1 MKAFN
6 KKFTEKI
13 SKLPIEQIENIV
25 ESLSSENDA
34 MFSILN
40 SLNTGLLICDE
51 NFKLIKKNKAAS
63 RFLPLKKWTNEAKNS
78 DLDYVWNLIEDE
90 DINSFIKKCA
100 TERKLNANQDFSV
113 TTMEDRV
120 RIISVAIQ
128 SLVQNQHFAG
138 FIIRVD
144 DVTEIRS
151 QEVLMRRMENLTSL
165 TSLAASV
172 AHEIKNPLGSISIH
186 IQLIQKAIAKAREK
200 DGLIPD
206 EKFVERY
213 LGIVTEE
220 IDRLNKIIVDFL
232 FAVRPISME
241 IETVNLTRQLEN
253 FIEFIKPEIEK
264 KKIKL
269 EVNLEKNIPDLLL
282 DSKLLK
288 QVLINLAQNS
298 IAATDEGGIINI
310 KTLLKNDTVLI
321 CFADSGIGM
330 DKETQNRIFEPYYTT
345 KVTGTGLGLTMVYKI
360 IKEFGGNIDVKSEV
374 GKGSI
379 FTISL
384 PIPQK
389 ETRLLDDKTKSKE

>member
-6 KKFTEKI
+6 KKFTEKL
-13 SKLPIEQIENIV
+13 SKLSHEQIENIV
-25 ESLSSENDA
+25 DSLSNENEA

-51 NFKLIKKNKAAS
+51 NWKLLKKNKS
-63 RFLPLKKWTNEAKNS
+63 VNRFLPLKKLNNDAKIS
-78 DLDYVWNLIEDE
+78 EIDFVWNFIDDE
-90 DINSFIKKCA
+90 DICDFIKKCA
-100 TERKLNANQDFSV
+100 KERKLNANQDFTI
-113 TTMEDRV
+113 TTLEDRA
-120 RIISVAIQ
+120 RIISVTIQ
-128 SLVQNQHFAG
+128 SLVQDKQFAG
-138 FIIRVD
+138 FIIRID

-200 DGLIPD
+200 DGLIPN

-213 LGIVTEE
+213 LEIVNEE

-241 IETVNLTRQLEN
+241 VETVNLNKQLEN
-253 FIEFIKPEIEK
+253 FVEFIKPELERK
-264 KKIKL
+264 KLSLDTKFA
-269 EVNLEKNIPDLLL
+269 KNTPDLLL

-288 QVLINLAQNS
+288 QVLINLAQNA
-298 IAATDEGGIINI
+298 IAATEAGGKINI
-310 KTLLKNDTVLI
+310 STLVKNDSVFVY
-321 CFADSGIGM
+321 FADSGIGM

-360 IKEFGGNIDVKSEV
+360 IKEFGGNINVKSEV
-374 GKGSI
+374 GKGTI

-389 ETRLLDDKTKSKE
+389 ETRLLDDKKEKS

>member
-6 KKFTEKI
+6 KKITERL
-13 SKLPIEQIENIV
+13 SKLPLEQIENIV
-25 ESLSSENDA
+25 DSLSNENEA

-51 NFKLIKKNKAAS
+51 NWKLLKKNKSAN
-63 RFLPLKKWTNEAKNS
+63 RFLPLKKWNNDTKNS
-78 DLDYVWNLIEDE
+78 EIDYVWNFIDDD
-90 DINSFIKKCA
+90 DICKFIKKCA
-100 TERKLNANQDFSV
+100 KERKLNANQDFTV
-113 TTMEDRV
+113 TTLEDRA
-120 RIISVAIQ
+120 RIISVIIQ
-128 SLVQNQHFAG
+128 SLVQDKQFAG
-138 FIIRVD
+138 FIIRID

-213 LGIVTEE
+213 LGIVNEE

-241 IETVNLTRQLEN
+241 VETVNLNKQLEN
-253 FIEFIKPEIEK
+253 FMEFIKPELERK
-264 KKIKL
+264 KLSLDTKFA
-269 EVNLEKNIPDLLL
+269 NNIPDLLL

-288 QVLINLAQNS
+288 QILINLAQNA
-298 IAATDEGGIINI
+298 IAATEEGGKINI
-310 KTLLKNDTVLI
+310 STLIKNDSVLL

-374 GKGSI
+374 GKGTI

-389 ETRLLDDKTKSKE
+389 ETRLLGDKTEKT

>member
-1 MKAFN
+1 VKAFN
-6 KKFTEKI
+6 KKITERL
-13 SKLPIEQIENIV
+13 SKLPLEQIENIV
-25 ESLSSENDA
+25 DSLSNENEA

-51 NFKLIKKNKAAS
+51 NWKLLKKNKSAN
-63 RFLPLKKWTNEAKNS
+63 RFLPLKKWNNDTKNS
-78 DLDYVWNLIEDE
+78 EIDYVWNFIDDD
-90 DINSFIKKCA
+90 DICKFIKKCA
-100 TERKLNANQDFSV
+100 KERKLNANQDFTV
-113 TTMEDRV
+113 TTLEDRA
-120 RIISVAIQ
+120 RIISVIIQ
-128 SLVQNQHFAG
+128 SLVQDKQFAG
-138 FIIRVD
+138 FIIRID

-213 LGIVTEE
+213 LGIVNEE

-241 IETVNLTRQLEN
+241 VETVNLNKQLEN
-253 FIEFIKPEIEK
+253 FMEFIKPELERK
-264 KKIKL
+264 KLSLDTKFA
-269 EVNLEKNIPDLLL
+269 NNIPDLLL

-288 QVLINLAQNS
+288 QILINLAQNA
-298 IAATDEGGIINI
+298 IAATEEGGKINI
-310 KTLLKNDTVLI
+310 STLIKNDSVLL

-374 GKGSI
+374 GKGTI

-389 ETRLLDDKTKSKE
+389 ETRLLGDKTEKT

>member
-6 KKFTEKI
+6 KKFTEKL
-13 SKLPIEQIENIV
+13 SKLSHEQIENIV
-25 ESLSSENDA
+25 DSLSNENEA

-51 NFKLIKKNKAAS
+51 NWKLLKKNKS
-63 RFLPLKKWTNEAKNS
+63 VNRFLPLKKLNNDAKIS
-78 DLDYVWNLIEDE
+78 EIDFVWNFIDDE
-90 DINSFIKKCA
+90 DICDFIKKCA
-100 TERKLNANQDFSV
+100 KERKLNANQDFTI
-113 TTMEDRV
+113 TTLEDRA
-120 RIISVAIQ
+120 RIISVTIQ
-128 SLVQNQHFAG
+128 SLVQDKQFAG
-138 FIIRVD
+138 FIIRID

-213 LGIVTEE
+213 LEIVNEE

-241 IETVNLTRQLEN
+241 VETVNLNKQLEN
-253 FIEFIKPEIEK
+253 FVEFIKPELERK
-264 KKIKL
+264 KLSLDTKFA
-269 EVNLEKNIPDLLL
+269 KNIPDLLL

-288 QVLINLAQNS
+288 QVLINLAQNA
-298 IAATDEGGIINI
+298 IAATEAGGKINI
-310 KTLLKNDTVLI
+310 STLVKNDSVFVY
-321 CFADSGIGM
+321 FADSGIGM

-360 IKEFGGNIDVKSEV
+360 IKEFGGNINVKSEV
-374 GKGSI
+374 GKGTI

-389 ETRLLDDKTKSKE
+389 ETRLLDDKKEKS

>member
-6 KKFTEKI
+6 KKFTEKL
-13 SKLPIEQIENIV
+13 SKLSHEQIENIV
-25 ESLSSENDA
+25 DSLSNENEA

-51 NFKLIKKNKAAS
+51 NWKLLKKNKS
-63 RFLPLKKWTNEAKNS
+63 VNRFLPLKKLNNDAKIS
-78 DLDYVWNLIEDE
+78 EIDFVWNFIDDE
-90 DINSFIKKCA
+90 DICDFIKKCA
-100 TERKLNANQDFSV
+100 KERKLNANQDFTI
-113 TTMEDRV
+113 TTLEDRA
-120 RIISVAIQ
+120 RIISVTIQ
-128 SLVQNQHFAG
+128 SLVQDKQFAG
-138 FIIRVD
+138 FIIRID

-200 DGLIPD
+200 DGLIPN

-213 LGIVTEE
+213 LEIVNEE

-241 IETVNLTRQLEN
+241 VETVNLNKQLEN
-253 FIEFIKPEIEK
+253 FVEFIKPELDRK
-264 KKIKL
+264 KLSLDTKIA
-269 EVNLEKNIPDLLL
+269 KNIPDLLL

-288 QVLINLAQNS
+288 QVLINLAQNA
-298 IAATDEGGIINI
+298 IAATEAGGKINI
-310 KTLLKNDTVLI
+310 STLVKNDSVFVY
-321 CFADSGIGM
+321 FADSGIGM

-360 IKEFGGNIDVKSEV
+360 IKEFGGNINVKSEV
-374 GKGSI
+374 GKGTI

-389 ETRLLDDKTKSKE
+389 ETRLLDDKKEKS

>member
-25 ESLSSENDA
+25 ESLSSENEA

-51 NFKLIKKNKAAS
+51 DFKLIKKNKAAN
-63 RFLPLKKWTNEAKNS
+63 RFLPLKKWSTEVKTS
-78 DLDYVWNLIEDE
+78 DFDFVWNLIEDE
-90 DINSFIKKCA
+90 DISSFIKKCA
-100 TERKLNANQDFSV
+100 TERKLNANQDFTVNSL
-113 TTMEDRV
+113 EDRA
-120 RIISVAIQ
+120 RIISVTIQ
-128 SLVQNQHFAG
+128 SLVKNKHCAG

-186 IQLIQKAIAKAREK
+186 IQLIQKAIGKAREK
-200 DGLIPD
+200 DGLIPN

-213 LGIVTEE
+213 LDIVNEE

-241 IETVNLTRQLEN
+241 VETVNLKKLLEN
-253 FIEFIKPEIEK
+253 FIEFIKPEIENK
-264 KKIKL
+264 KL
-269 EVNLEKNIPDLLL
+269 NLETKFETNIPDLLL

-298 IAATDEGGIINI
+298 IAAMEEGGIINI
-310 KTLLKNDTVLI
+310 SAFTKNDSVIL
-321 CFADSGIGM
+321 CFADSGLGM
-330 DKETQNRIFEPYYTT
+330 DKETLNRIFEPYYTT

-374 GKGSI
+374 GKGTI

-389 ETRLLDDKTKSKE
+389 ETRLLDNKTEAKE

>member
-6 KKFTEKI
+6 KKITERL
-13 SKLPIEQIENIV
+13 SKLPLEQIENIV
-25 ESLSSENDA
+25 DSLSNENEA

-51 NFKLIKKNKAAS
+51 NWKLLKKNKSAN
-63 RFLPLKKWTNEAKNS
+63 RFLPLKKWNNDTKNS
-78 DLDYVWNLIEDE
+78 EIDYVWNFIDDD
-90 DINSFIKKCA
+90 DICKFIKKCA
-100 TERKLNANQDFSV
+100 KERKLNANQDFTV
-113 TTMEDRV
+113 TTLEDRA
-120 RIISVAIQ
+120 RIISVIIQ
-128 SLVQNQHFAG
+128 SLVQDKQFAG
-138 FIIRVD
+138 FIIRID

-213 LGIVTEE
+213 LGIVNEE

-241 IETVNLTRQLEN
+241 IETVNLNKQLEN
-253 FIEFIKPEIEK
+253 FVEFIKPELERK
-264 KKIKL
+264 KLSLDTKFA
-269 EVNLEKNIPDLLL
+269 NNIPDLLL

-288 QVLINLAQNS
+288 QILINLAQNA
-298 IAATDEGGIINI
+298 IAATEEGGKINI
-310 KTLLKNDTVLI
+310 STLIKNDSVLL

-374 GKGSI
+374 GKGTI

-389 ETRLLDDKTKSKE
+389 ETRLLGDKTEKT

>member
-6 KKFTEKI
+6 KKFTEKL
-13 SKLPIEQIENIV
+13 SKLSHEQIENIV
-25 ESLSSENDA
+25 DSLSNENEA

-51 NFKLIKKNKAAS
+51 NWKLLKKNKS
-63 RFLPLKKWTNEAKNS
+63 VNRFLPLKKLNNDAKIS
-78 DLDYVWNLIEDE
+78 EIDFVWNFIDDE
-90 DINSFIKKCA
+90 DICDFIKKCA
-100 TERKLNANQDFSV
+100 KERKLNANQDFTI
-113 TTMEDRV
+113 TTLEDRA
-120 RIISVAIQ
+120 RIISVTIQ
-128 SLVQNQHFAG
+128 SLVQDKQFAG
-138 FIIRVD
+138 FIIRID

-213 LGIVTEE
+213 LGIVNEE

-241 IETVNLTRQLEN
+241 VETVNLNKQLEN
-253 FIEFIKPEIEK
+253 FVEFIKPELDRK
-264 KKIKL
+264 KLSLDTKIA
-269 EVNLEKNIPDLLL
+269 KNIPDLLL

-288 QVLINLAQNS
+288 QVLINLAQNA
-298 IAATDEGGIINI
+298 IAATEAGGKINI
-310 KTLLKNDTVLI
+310 STLVKNDSVFVY
-321 CFADSGIGM
+321 FADSGIGM

-360 IKEFGGNIDVKSEV
+360 IKEFGGNINVKSEV
-374 GKGSI
+374 GKGTI

-389 ETRLLDDKTKSKE
+389 ETRLLDDKKEKS

>member
-6 KKFTEKI
+6 KKFTEKL

-25 ESLSSENDA
+25 DSLSSENEA

-51 NFKLIKKNKAAS
+51 DFKLIKKNKAAS
-63 RFLPLKKWTNEAKNS
+63 RFLPLKKWTSETKNS

-90 DINSFIKKCA
+90 DINSFIRKCA
-100 TERKLNANQDFSV
+100 KERKLNANQDFTV
-113 TTMEDRV
+113 TTMEDRA
-120 RIISVAIQ
+120 RIISVVIQ

-213 LGIVTEE
+213 LGIVNEE
-220 IDRLNKIIVDFL
+220 IDRLNEIIVDFL
-232 FAVRPISME
+232 FAVRPIS
-241 IETVNLTRQLEN
+241 IEVENVKITNLLEN

-264 KKIKL
+264 KNLKL
-269 EVNLEKNIPDLLL
+269 ETNLEKNIPDLLL

-298 IAATDEGGIINI
+298 IAATNEGGIINI
-310 KTLLKNDTVLI
+310 TTLVKNDTVLL

-374 GKGSI
+374 GKGTI

>member
-1 MKAFN
+1 MKTFN

-13 SKLPIEQIENIV
+13 SRLSIQQVENIV
-25 ESLSSENDA
+25 DDLVSENEA

-51 NFKLIKKNKAAS
+51 NWKLIKKNKAVN
-63 RFLPLKKWTNEAKNS
+63 RIFTLKKENKNQE
-78 DLDYVWNLIEDE
+78 LDYVWNYIDDE
-90 DINSFIKKCA
+90 DINEFFKKCA
-100 TERKLNANQDFSV
+100 KLKKLTASQDFTVSQD
-113 TTMEDRV
+113 DRA
-120 RIISVAIQ
+120 RIIAVSIQ
-128 SLVQNQHFAG
+128 SFVQDKHFAG
-138 FIIRVD
+138 YIIRLD

-151 QEVLMRRMENLTSL
+151 QEVLIRRMENLTSL

-186 IQLIQKAIAKAREK
+186 IQLIQKAISKAREK
-200 DGLIPD
+200 DGMIPD

-213 LGIVTEE
+213 LGIVNEE

-232 FAVRPISME
+232 FAARPISME
-241 IETVNLTRQLEN
+241 VETVNLNKNIEN
-253 FIEFIKPEIEK
+253 YLEFIKPEFEK
-264 KKIKL
+264 RKIQL
-269 EVNLEKNIPDLLL
+269 ILTLEKNLPDLLL

-288 QVLINLAQNS
+288 QVFINLVQNS
-298 IAATDEGGIINI
+298 LAAMEEGGQINI
-310 KTLLKNDTVLI
+310 STIMKNDTVLL

-330 DKETQNRIFEPYYTT
+330 DKETLNRIFEPYYTT

-374 GKGSI
+374 GKGTI

-389 ETRLLDDKTKSKE
+389 KTHLLSETTERG

>member
-6 KKFTEKI
+6 KKFTEKL
-13 SKLPIEQIENIV
+13 SKLSHEQIENIV
-25 ESLSSENDA
+25 DSLSNENEA

-51 NFKLIKKNKAAS
+51 NWKLLKKNKS
-63 RFLPLKKWTNEAKNS
+63 VNRFLPLKKLNNDAKIS
-78 DLDYVWNLIEDE
+78 EIDFVWNFIDDE
-90 DINSFIKKCA
+90 DICDFIKKCA
-100 TERKLNANQDFSV
+100 KERKLNANQDFTI
-113 TTMEDRV
+113 TTLEDRA
-120 RIISVAIQ
+120 RIISVTIQ
-128 SLVQNQHFAG
+128 SLVQDKQFAG
-138 FIIRVD
+138 FIIRID

-200 DGLIPD
+200 DGLIPN

-213 LGIVTEE
+213 LEIVNEE

-241 IETVNLTRQLEN
+241 VETVNLNKQLEN
-253 FIEFIKPEIEK
+253 FVEFIKPELERK
-264 KKIKL
+264 KLSLDTKFA
-269 EVNLEKNIPDLLL
+269 KNIPDLLL

-288 QVLINLAQNS
+288 QVLINLAQNA
-298 IAATDEGGIINI
+298 IAATEEGGKINI
-310 KTLLKNDTVLI
+310 STLVKNDSVFVY
-321 CFADSGIGM
+321 FADSGIGM

-360 IKEFGGNIDVKSEV
+360 IKEFGGNINVKSEV
-374 GKGSI
+374 GKGTI

-389 ETRLLDDKTKSKE
+389 ETRLLDDKKEKS

>member
-63 RFLPLKKWTNEAKNS
+63 RFLPLKKWTNETKNS

>member
-1 MKAFN
+1 MKIFN

-13 SKLPIEQIENIV
+13 SRLSIQQVENV
-25 ESLSSENDA
+25 VDDLVSENEA
-34 MFSILN
+34 LFSILN

-51 NFKLIKKNKAAS
+51 NWKLIKKNKAVNRIFA
-63 RFLPLKKWTNEAKNS
+63 LKKDTKNQE
-78 DLDYVWNLIEDE
+78 LDYVWNYIDDE
-90 DINSFIKKCA
+90 DINQFFRKCA
-100 TERKLNANQDFSV
+100 KSKKITATQDFTVSQD
-113 TTMEDRV
+113 DRA
-120 RIISVAIQ
+120 RIISVSIQ
-128 SLVQNQHFAG
+128 SFVQDKHFAG
-138 FIIRVD
+138 FIIRLD

-151 QEVLMRRMENLTSL
+151 QEVLIRRMENLTSL

-186 IQLIQKAIAKAREK
+186 IQLIQKAISKAREK

-213 LGIVTEE
+213 LGIVNEE

-232 FAVRPISME
+232 FAARPISME
-241 IETVNLTRQLEN
+241 VETVNLNKNIEKY
-253 FIEFIKPEIEK
+253 IEFIKPEFEK
-264 KKIKL
+264 RKIQVI
-269 EVNLEKNIPDLLL
+269 VNLEKNIPDLLL

-288 QVLINLAQNS
+288 QIFINLVQNS
-298 IAATDEGGIINI
+298 LAAMEEGGQINI
-310 KTLLKNDTVLI
+310 STIMKNDTVLL

-330 DKETQNRIFEPYYTT
+330 DKETLNRIFEPYYTT

-374 GKGSI
+374 GKGTI

-389 ETRLLDDKTKSKE
+389 KTHLLSETTERN